1 MSMSRLALAATLGLA
16 LLLGL
21 AAPAPAQSA
30 RQGVIYAPIY
40 QEAVI
45 DHRGRRLDL
54 AATVY
59 VRNLSQKHAIKI
71 EAITLY
77 DGKGKRRQQC
87 LPEEQRLAP
96 LATLRLPSPRI
107 PAGSGEPSILV
118 RWSADSPVAPPLV
131 EVLMMGTAG
140 QQGISLT
147 SQGVPLEP
155 EP

>member
-1 MSMSRLALAATLGLA
+1 MSMSRFAMAATLCLA

-21 AAPAPAQSA
+21 GAPAWAKSA
-30 RQGVIYAPIY
+30 RGGVIYAPLY

-59 VRNLSQKHAIKI
+59 VRNLSQKHPLTI
-71 EAITLY
+71 ESVTLV
-77 DGKGKRRQQC
+77 DGKGKAGPQC
-87 LPEEQRLAP
+87 TEGKQRLAP
-96 LATLRLPSPRI
+96 LATLRLLPPRC
-107 PAGSGEPSILV
+107 PAGTGQPSILV
-118 RWSADSPVAPPLV
+118 RWSCAQAVQPPLV

>member
-1 MSMSRLALAATLGLA
+1 MPMFRFALCATLCLAA
-16 LLLGL
+16 LLCL
-21 AAPAPAQSA
+21 AAPARAQSA
-30 RQGVIYAPIY
+30 SQGLIYAPLY

-59 VRNLSQKHAIKI
+59 VRNLSRKHPLKI
-71 EAITLY
+71 EAVTLY
-77 DGKGKRRQQC
+77 DGQGRMGPQC
-87 LPEEQRLAP
+87 IKEPQRVAP
-96 LATLRLPSPRI
+96 LATLRLPSPRC
-107 PAGSGEPSILV
+107 PKGTGEPSILV
-118 RWSADSPVAPPLV
+118 RWSAAQPVRPPLV

-140 QQGISLT
+140 QQGISVT

>member
-1 MSMSRLALAATLGLA
+1 MTTSRFSLAATLCLA

-21 AAPAPAQSA
+21 SAPAFAQSA
-30 RQGVIYAPIY
+30 RQGTIYAPLY
-40 QEAVI
+40 QKAVI
-45 DHRGRRLDL
+45 DHRGRSLDL

-59 VRNLSQKHAIKI
+59 LRNLSQKHPITI
-71 EAITLY
+71 ESVTLV
-77 DGKGKRRQQC
+77 DGKGKTGPQC
-87 LPEEQRLAP
+87 IEGQQRLAP
-96 LATLRLPSPRI
+96 LATLRLVPPRC
-107 PAGSGEPSILV
+107 PAGTGEPSILV
-118 RWSADSPVAPPLV
+118 RWSASQPVPPPLV